1 MYEVFEELLKK
12 HNITAYQ
19 VSKATG
25 VSTATLTSWKQGK
38 YTPKTEKLSKI
49 ATYLGVTVDY
59 LMGRTDNTEKK
70 PVPEDELK
78 IKNVKFIGRDGTVK
92 FKKLTP
98 EMISMLE
105 QLPDSD
111 EDL

>member
-1 MYEVFEELLKK
+1 MANIFEQLLQER
-12 HNITAYQ
+12 NVSAYA
-19 VSKATG
+19 VAKATG
-25 VSTATLTSWKQGK
+25 ISQSTLADWRKGRCI
-38 YTPKTEKLSKI
+38 PKADKLIKI
-49 ATYLGVTVDY
+49 ANYFGVSVPYLLGE
-59 LMGRTDNTEKK
+59 EKK